1 MKIAITGH
9 TRGIGKAVFDSLSL
23 AGHDCS
29 GYSRSNGFDISD
41 IDKLMQAVI
50 NHDVLINN
58 AYHQFYQIDIFNQW
72 YSKHQHNDTKTIINI
87 GSIIK
92 NTMPNG
98 TAATSK
104 EYIACKK
111 QLDFITKK
119 AAMTTDRQCRI
130 ININPGFV
138 KTELSQ
144 KYSGINNE
152 YPSLDV
158 QQCAD
163 AVCWALDQPPGVE
176 ISEITL
182 KAVY

>member
-9 TRGIGKAVFDSLSL
+9 TKGIGKAIFDSLQS
-23 AGHDCS
+23 AGYECS
-29 GYSRSNGFDISD
+29 GYSRTNGFDISD
-41 IDKLMQAVI
+41 TSKLIQSVLD
-50 NHDVLINN
+50 HDVLINN
-58 AYHQFYQIDIFNQW
+58 AYHQFYQIDLFNLW
-72 YSKHQHNDTKTIINI
+72 YSKHQHDKSKTIINI

-119 AAMTTDRQCRI
+119 AAMSADRKCRI
-130 ININPGFV
+130 INVNPGFV

-144 KYSGINNE
+144 KYSGLDHN
-152 YPSLDV
+152 YPSLSV

-163 AVCWALDQPPGVE
+163 AVCWVLNQPPNVE
-176 ISEITL
+176 ISELTL
-182 KAVY
+182 KSIF